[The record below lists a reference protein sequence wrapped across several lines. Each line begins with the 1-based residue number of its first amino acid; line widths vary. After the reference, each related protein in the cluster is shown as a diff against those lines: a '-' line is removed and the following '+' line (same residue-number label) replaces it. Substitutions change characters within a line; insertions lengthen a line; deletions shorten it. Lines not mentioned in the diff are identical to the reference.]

1 MDNGSFESF
10 RKDVDFM
17 WRRATSSWAALMLT
31 SGTLDREALAMV
43 TLQMYH
49 YVKHTLAVCEYAL
62 ASLPPG
68 TEHDDFRAL
77 LSELAEGEAGHDRLA
92 LRDLDRL
99 GYDAGACAETLPLPT
114 TLNLHGANR
123 LAIDTYGPYYL
134 LGETY
139 ATETT
144 GAQISAA
151 IFDAYAGDPT
161 TARGA
166 EFYRVHGE
174 ADVQHAAR
182 AEACLRRCL
191 PAHRRVITL
200 GCLTAWRN
208 LMGLGMEIQHY
219 KLYPEP
225 FQLVPRR

>member
-1 MDNGSFESF
+1 MHTKPFESF
-10 RKDVDFM
+10 RKDVEFM
-17 WRRATSSWAALMLT
+17 WRMSTSSWAALMLT
-31 SGTLDREALAMV
+31 HGKLDPEALAMV

-49 YVKHTLAVCEYAL
+49 YVKHTVAVCEYAL
-62 ASLPPG
+62 ARLPPG
-68 TEHDDFRAL
+68 KEHDDFREVL
-77 LSELAEGEAGHDRLA
+77 RYFAEGEDGHDRLA

-99 GYDAGACAETLPLPT
+99 GYDAAACAETLPLPT

-139 ATETT
+139 ATETV
-144 GAQISAA
+144 GAQISAG
-151 IFDAYAGDPT
+151 IFDAYAGNPA

-166 EFYRVHGE
+166 EFYHVHGE

-182 AEACLRRCL
+182 AEECLRRCL
-191 PAHRRVITL
+191 PAHGPAITL

-225 FQLVPRR
+225 FQLVRRR